1 MFLGVGYHLCITCEP
16 IPYYFVVG
24 NELHGFGWVLQEAHN
39 NANGAASHSAWQ
51 NMMISM
57 SSSGAHP
64 LPMICRP
71 YVGSSRYMLLA
82 LLA

>member
-1 MFLGVGYHLCITCEP
+1 M
-16 IPYYFVVG
+16 VG

-39 NANGAASHSAWQ
+39 NANGIASNSAWQ

-57 SSSGAHP
+57 SSSGAHH
-64 LPMICRP
+64 LSMIPPP
-71 YVGSSRYMLLA
+71 YVGSSRNMQLA